1 MNYQQIVDTAVGYS
15 DKQDAGV
22 NSMLSSFLLVVEQRL
37 GDALKVREMAKR
49 AQLWMSD
56 DSQQYVGLP
65 YDFDGLRDIQLN
77 SVSLEYVSPVR
88 MNLLLDNQ
96 TSNSGAHVYT
106 IIADQLQIYPAT
118 NETLEIVYYAR
129 IPPLTTLED
138 TNWVSQTKPNLYIFG
153 LLVEIFSYVQDAT
166 AGQLWEQR
174 FQQELDA
181 VSNNDDVTR
190 RSGTPMRIL
199 NG

>member
-22 NSMLSSFLLVVEQRL
+22 GSMLSSFLLVVEQRL

-56 DSQQYVGLP
+56 DGQQYVGLP

-77 SVSLEYVSPVR
+77 SVSLEYVSPAR

-190 RSGTPMRIL
+190 WSGTPMRIL

>member
-22 NSMLSSFLLVVEQRL
+22 GSMLSSFLLVVEQRL

-56 DSQQYVGLP
+56 NDQQYVGLP

-77 SVSLEYVSPVR
+77 SVSLDYVSPSK
-88 MNLLLDNQ
+88 MNELLDNQ
-96 TSNSGAHVYT
+96 AAIPSQYVYT

-118 NETLEIVYYAR
+118 NETLEIIYYAR

-153 LLVEIFSYVQDAT
+153 LLVEIFSYVQDGQ
-166 AGQLWEQR
+166 AGQIWEQR
-174 FQQELDA
+174 FQQELAA
-181 VSNNDDVTR
+181 VRTNDDVAR
-190 RSGTPMRIL
+190 WSGTPMRIV